1 MNFIEVPICSY
12 QAYQQNQ
19 AYFPDWEI
27 GMKLGFFRL
36 QVNYLSIHLGT
47 YAETVAYQGG
57 GQRAMAPPFCLG

>member
-36 QVNYLSIHLGT
+36 QTNKNRLGPIT
-47 YAETVAYQGG
+47 STL
-57 GQRAMAPPFCLG
+57 FKKFIKLLNL